1 MDQIEITEKQKEE
14 AMNNGFI
21 VLGKTGVGKSNFLN
35 ALTGRMVARSERS
48 LNSVT
53 SETAIIY
60 HKLKN
65 NKWISLIDTP
75 GLSDPK
81 QGINEE
87 VDNNTLKMI
96 KECIKDNKI
105 HVRGLLFLSNF
116 QVERFDSD
124 EQKTL
129 VKYNEL
135 FPLKKFW
142 EHIIIIFTHFYGD
155 TQGGISEEEIKQLRS
170 ESNSEI
176 FKNIM
181 KRVEKVSN
189 VIDYSQLDI
198 RYTNLYFPIKNEIQ
212 RKNNKK
218 YVSELEQSLT
228 KLNEMDHLFCR
239 VEISHMYNYR
249 YQDAE
254 DNKFYIGEVELT
266 GYFDINEKP
275 IKEEFKK
282 IDVREIQGNE
292 TNLPAPEFDIEVVN
306 VEQDE
311 NQNLDYKVEKNTG
324 YYYKKILGA
333 GIGGGIGGGIGA
345 GLGFLLGSFIAAP
358 ALPVIGA
365 GGALLGTVGAII
377 GARS

>member
-14 AMNNGFI
+14 AINNGFI

-35 ALTGRMVARSERS
+35 ALTGRMVAKSERS

-81 QGINEE
+81 QGIKEE

-124 EQKTL
+124 EQRTL

-155 TQGGISEEEIKQLRS
+155 TQAGTSEEEIKQQRS
-170 ESNSEI
+170 ESNSDI

-189 VIDYSQLDI
+189 VIEYSQLDI
-198 RYTNLYFPIKNEIQ
+198 RYTNLYFPIKNETQ

-228 KLNEMDHLFCR
+228 KLNELEHLFCK

-275 IKEEFKK
+275 IKEELKK
-282 IDVREIQGNE
+282 IDVRVIQENE
-292 TNLPAPEFDIEVVN
+292 TNLPAPDINNIKVVE

-311 NQNLDYKVEKNTG
+311 NQNLDYKVEKNTC
-324 YYYKKILGA
+324 IL
-333 GIGGGIGGGIGA
+333 
-345 GLGFLLGSFIAAP
+345 L
-358 ALPVIGA
+358 
-365 GGALLGTVGAII
+365 
-377 GARS
+377 

>member
-48 LNSVT
+48 SNSVT

-87 VDNNTLKMI
+87 VDKHTLKKI
-96 KECIKDNKI
+96 KKCIKDNKI

-142 EHIIIIFTHFYGD
+142 EHIIFIFTHFYGD

-212 RKNNKK
+212 RNNNKK
-218 YVSELEQSLT
+218 YVSEIEQSLT

-292 TNLPAPEFDIEVVN
+292 TNLPAPKIN
-306 VEQDE
+306 VEVFTGEKDE
-311 NQNLDYKVEKNTG
+311 NQNLDYKVEKNTC
-324 YYYKKILGA
+324 IL
-333 GIGGGIGGGIGA
+333 
-345 GLGFLLGSFIAAP
+345 L
-358 ALPVIGA
+358 
-365 GGALLGTVGAII
+365 
-377 GARS
+377 

>member
-1 MDQIEITEKQKEE
+1 MEQIEITEKQKKE

-53 SETAIIY
+53 SETSIIY

-87 VDNNTLKMI
+87 VDKHTLKKI
-96 KECIKDNKI
+96 KKCIKDNKI

-129 VKYNEL
+129 VTYNEL

-155 TQGGISEEEIKQLRS
+155 TQGGISEEEIKQQRS
-170 ESNSEI
+170 ESNSDI
-176 FKNIM
+176 FKKIM

-198 RYTNLYFPIKNEIQ
+198 RYTNLYFPIKNETQ
-212 RKNNKK
+212 KKNNKK
-218 YVSELEQSLT
+218 YISELEQSLT
-228 KLNEMDHLFCR
+228 KLNELDHLFCR
-239 VEISHMYNYR
+239 VEISHMHNYR

-282 IDVREIQGNE
+282 IDVRVIQENE
-292 TNLPAPEFDIEVVN
+292 TNLPAPEIN
-306 VEQDE
+306 VKVINAEQDE
-311 NQNLDYKVEKNTG
+311 NQNLGYKVEKNPPTS
-324 YYYKKILGA
+324 YYYKTFKGILGA
-333 GIGGGIGGGIGA
+333 GIGGGIGA
-345 GLGFLLGSFIAAP
+345 GLGFLLGGLAATP
-358 ALPVIGA
+358 VLPVIGA
-365 GGALLGTVGAII
+365 GGILLGTII
-377 GARS
+377 GASS